1 MKAVAP
7 VPFVLIPV
15 DFLGCIGSMGLSRCL
30 LISLF
35 VLPLVWLL
43 PLVLPPLIAPF
54 SGLLLPSVPF
64 LLSVSP
70 SVFGHR
76 RHRRHR
82 PLRSHHRDSMLF
94 AWVLEQISRWRPYT
108 VVAARSQMAP
118 PLVDEALLLLR
129 VPLVDQWSCR
139 VKSARTSVDPQMTI

>member
-1 MKAVAP
+1 M
-7 VPFVLIPV
+7 
-15 DFLGCIGSMGLSRCL
+15 
-30 LISLF
+30 
-35 VLPLVWLL
+35 PLVLLL
-43 PLVLPPLIAPF
+43 PLPPLLDQSLPTLIVPFSELLLLPSAPFLLLVLPSVSVLPSVPVLPPVPV
-54 SGLLLPSVPF
+54 LPSVPF

-94 AWVLEQISRWRPYT
+94 AWVREQIGLWRLYT